1 MINLRSLAILISATI
16 LLIFPV
22 YTGAE
27 TIDRRQIL
35 KQCSETLDPVISE
48 E

>member
-1 MINLRSLAILISATI
+1 MINLRSLAILAAI

-27 TIDRRQIL
+27 TIDGRQIL
-35 KQCSETLDPVISE
+35 KQCSETLDPVTSE